1 MKIFNDLRL
10 MTPFYGFMITEIFE
24 FDTLMN
30 NKLAVK
36 AIFLGNRTFDDM
48 GVLNTI
54 GVLGIEL
61 SDFRT

>member
-1 MKIFNDLRL
+1 

-36 AIFLGNRTFDDM
+36 AIFLGIELLMIWAF
-48 GVLNTI
+48 LNTI

>member
-36 AIFLGNRTFDDM
+36 AIFLGIELLMIWAF
-48 GVLNTI
+48 LNTI